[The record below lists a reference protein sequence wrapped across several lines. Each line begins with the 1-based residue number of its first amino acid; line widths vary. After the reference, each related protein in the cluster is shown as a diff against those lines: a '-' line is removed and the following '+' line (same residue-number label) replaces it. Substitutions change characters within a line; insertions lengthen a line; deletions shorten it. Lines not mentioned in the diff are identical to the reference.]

1 MSRGFSSEK
10 LEPVTSMAE
19 VALSEREDLGE
30 LDREDENRIW
40 EDLVLIVV
48 VKAAVAYEILPSSVP
63 PGGLHPGEL
72 FEPVMIGDPEGLA
85 LDHYVVPL
93 LTTVA
98 VSSQS

>member
-40 EDLVLIVV
+40 EDLVLIMV

-63 PGGLHPGEL
+63 PGGHT
-72 FEPVMIGDPEGLA
+72 LA
-85 LDHYVVPL
+85 SC
-93 LTTVA
+93 
-98 VSSQS
+98 SSLS